1 MSADT
6 TARSRSGAPRA
17 HGAGFVLDV
26 RSLGRAPGSMRELR
40 RTVTTTEQ
48 FGLDLIGVP
57 VGAEVELDLR
67 LQSVSEGVLVTG
79 TLDAPVVGECA
90 RCLEQFTDT
99 VQLSLTELFVYPDSV
114 TDQTSGDDEIYRMS
128 DDLIDL
134 EPLVVDQ
141 LGLELPL
148 QPLCSPDCQG
158 CAPSAV
164 FGWRLRDPITGMRY
178 LIPAGPGWRNSPPDR
193 PAAAAPTR
201 VRPPEN
207 LPPIQHVTVQ
217 RRTSRGRS
225 QAPDVPFQYPVAAQ
239 PVEGRRPHPDHLP
252 EPGLW

>member
-1 MSADT
+1 MPADT

-17 HGAGFVLDV
+17 HGSGFVLDV

-40 RTVTTTEQ
+40 RTVTTTEPL
-48 FGLDLIGVP
+48 GLDLIGVP

-79 TLDAPVVGECA
+79 TLDAPVAGECS

-99 VQLSLTELFVYPDSV
+99 VQLSLTELFAYPDSA
-114 TDQTSGDDEIYRMS
+114 TDQTAAADEVYRMS

-158 CAPSAV
+158 LCPECGVRMAIAGSDHRHEILDPRWAGLAKFAPGSPGSGSPDEGAA
-164 FGWRLRDPITGMRY
+164 
-178 LIPAGPGWRNSPPDR
+178 AGDHSDTARNS
-193 PAAAAPTR
+193 TE
-201 VRPPEN
+201 EN
-207 LPPIQHVTVQ
+207 
-217 RRTSRGRS
+217 
-225 QAPDVPFQYPVAAQ
+225 
-239 PVEGRRPHPDHLP
+239 
-252 EPGLW
+252 

>member
-1 MSADT
+1 MPADT

-40 RTVTTTEQ
+40 RTVTTTERL
-48 FGLDLIGVP
+48 GLDLVGVP

-79 TLDAPVVGECA
+79 SLEAPVAGECS
-90 RCLEQFTDT
+90 RCLERFTDT
-99 VQLSLTELFVYPDSV
+99 VRLSLTELFAYPDSA
-114 TDQTSGDDEIYRMS
+114 TDQTSSEDEVYRMS

-158 CAPSAV
+158 LCPECGVRMAIAGSDH
-164 FGWRLRDPITGMRY
+164 GHEILDPRWAGLAKFASGSPGSGSPDEGAATGDH
-178 LIPAGPGWRNSPPDR
+178 PTDTARNS
-193 PAAAAPTR
+193 T
-201 VRPPEN
+201 E
-207 LPPIQHVTVQ
+207 
-217 RRTSRGRS
+217 
-225 QAPDVPFQYPVAAQ
+225 
-239 PVEGRRPHPDHLP
+239 EK
-252 EPGLW
+252 

>member
-1 MSADT
+1 MPADT

-40 RTVTTTEQ
+40 RTVTTTERL
-48 FGLDLIGVP
+48 GLDLIGVP

-79 TLDAPVVGECA
+79 TLDAPVAGECS

-99 VQLSLTELFVYPDSV
+99 VQLSLTELFAYPDSA
-114 TDQTSGDDEIYRMS
+114 TEQTSSEDEVYRMS

-148 QPLCSPDCQG
+148 QPLCSPDCPG
-158 CAPSAV
+158 LCPECGVRMAIAGSDHRHEILDPRWAGLAKFAPGSPGSGSPDEGAA
-164 FGWRLRDPITGMRY
+164 TGDHSTDT
-178 LIPAGPGWRNSPPDR
+178 ARNS
-193 PAAAAPTR
+193 TE
-201 VRPPEN
+201 EN
-207 LPPIQHVTVQ
+207 
-217 RRTSRGRS
+217 
-225 QAPDVPFQYPVAAQ
+225 
-239 PVEGRRPHPDHLP
+239 
-252 EPGLW
+252 